1 MAKIG
6 VRWLEPERDV
16 GKLTFVKLTDLICDR
31 SKDLPSGTVVK
42 AKWRSTG
49 RVYKATLLNN
59 LMAKIKRKQ
68 SSSQGQPAVLGTAN
82 ESEPDS
88 EDDMPLA
95 YQSVTAEKVQQEE
108 HGSPHVKELLDKIV
122 MLEETVA
129 SMATELKELRKDN
142 QELKEL
148 RKDHQELKNTLSD
161 INTNNTQQ
169 FQAVLEA
176 ITQSHN
182 TARETQNLMKGRVA
196 AREKAQEQQRNLLNN
211 NGKRI
216 QPAFG
221 LVENGLITCN
231 KNDRKLLSIEQ
242 EIYRRMFDDS
252 KTGTSFLRK
261 LMKCTFSEEELAESN
276 FSGGSVVSA
285 IGMTVKK
292 CLDRD
297 RIMAILGQV
306 ELEFPNSTK
315 AANFSRMRDAIN
327 QECRRVVQ
335 HVRQDAV

>member
-1 MAKIG
+1 MAEIG

-16 GKLTFVKLTDLICDR
+16 GKRTFVKLTDLICDR

-59 LMAKIKRKQ
+59 LIAKINRKQ
-68 SSSQGQPAVLGTAN
+68 SSSQRQPAVLRTPN
-82 ESEPDS
+82 ESKPDS
-88 EDDMPLA
+88 DDDMPLA
-95 YQSVTAEKVQQEE
+95 YQSVTAEKVQHEC
-108 HGSPHVKELLDKIV
+108 PHVKELKDKIV

-129 SMATELKELRKDN
+129 SMATELKAMRKDN
-142 QELKEL
+142 QELK
-148 RKDHQELKNTLSD
+148 NTLSEV
-161 INTNNTQQ
+161 NTNNTQQ
-169 FQAVLEA
+169 FLTILEA
-176 ITQSHN
+176 ITQSHD
-182 TARETQNLMKGRVA
+182 TARETQNLMKSRVA
-196 AREKAQEQQRNLLNN
+196 AEEKAQEEQRNLLNN

-221 LVENGLITCN
+221 LVENGLVTCH
-231 KNDRKLLSIEQ
+231 KNGRKLISVER

-276 FSGGSVVSA
+276 FSGGSVISA
-285 IGMTVKK
+285 IGTTVKK

-315 AANFSRMRDAIN
+315 AANFTRMRDAIN